1 MSASR
6 KQILDAL
13 SKARETSEKRNFNQ
27 SVELIINLREVDMKR
42 PENRINLRVE
52 LPKGTGSRRVLI
64 FASGD
69 LALRARRA
77 GADGVIEPSE
87 LEALSKDNKEAKKR
101 LRDYDAFVSEAPL
114 MPTVS
119 RVVGR
124 FLGPKGKMPVPVP
137 PEAPIDSILEREK
150 RVVVLRSRDKP
161 LIQCLVGTEDMRAE
175 DIAENIESVLS
186 NLTRVLK
193 RGAGNI
199 KSVYIKMT
207 MGESVRLI

>member
-1 MSASR
+1 MSTSR

-13 SKARETSEKRNFNQ
+13 SKAREASKKRNFNQ

-42 PENRINLRVE
+42 PENRVNLRVE
-52 LPKGTGSRRVLI
+52 LPKGVGKRSVLI

-77 GADGVIEPSE
+77 GVDGVIEPPE
-87 LEALSKDNKEAKKR
+87 LEALSKDKKEVKKR
-101 LRDYDAFVSEAPL
+101 LKEYEVFLSEAPL

-119 RVVGR
+119 RVVGP

-137 PEAPIDSILEREK
+137 PQAPIDEILEREK
-150 RVVVLRSRDKP
+150 KVVVLRSRDKP
-161 LIQCLVGTEDMRAE
+161 LIQCLVGMESMEDE
-175 DIAENIESVLS
+175 KIAENIESVLS
-186 NLTRVLK
+186 NLTRTLK

-199 KSVYIKMT
+199 KSVYIKLT
-207 MGESVRLI
+207 MGEAVKLI

>member
-1 MSASR
+1 MSTSR

-13 SKARETSEKRNFNQ
+13 SKAREKSKKRDFNQ

-42 PENRINLRVE
+42 PENRVNLRVE
-52 LPKGTGSRRVLI
+52 LPKGVGKRSVLI

-77 GADGVIEPSE
+77 GVDGVIEPLE
-87 LEALSKDNKEAKKR
+87 LEALSKDRKEVKKR
-101 LRDYDAFVSEAPL
+101 LKEYEVFISEAPL

-119 RVVGR
+119 RVVGP

-137 PEAPIDSILEREK
+137 PQAPIDEILEREK
-150 RVVVLRSRDKP
+150 KVVVLRSRDKP
-161 LIQCLVGTEDMRAE
+161 LIQCLVGVESMEDE
-175 DIAENIESVLS
+175 EIAENIESVLS
-186 NLTRVLK
+186 NLTRTLK

-199 KSVYIKMT
+199 KSVYIKLT
-207 MGESVRLI
+207 MGEAVKLI

>member
-1 MSASR
+1 MSTSR

-13 SKARETSEKRNFNQ
+13 SKAREKLKKRNFNQ

-52 LPKGTGSRRVLI
+52 LPKSFGKRSVLI

-77 GADGVIEPSE
+77 GVDGVIEPPE
-87 LEALSKDNKEAKKR
+87 LEALSKDKKEVKKR
-101 LRDYDAFVSEAPL
+101 LKEYEIFISEAPL

-119 RVVGR
+119 RVVGP
-124 FLGPKGKMPVPVP
+124 FLGPKGKMPVPIP
-137 PEAPIDSILEREK
+137 SQAPIDEILEREK
-150 RVVVLRSRDKP
+150 KVVVLRSRDRP
-161 LIQCLVGTEDMRAE
+161 LIQCLVGIESMKDE
-175 DIAENIESVLS
+175 EIAENIESVLS
-186 NLTRVLK
+186 NLTRTLK

-199 KSVYIKMT
+199 KSVYIKLT
-207 MGESVRLI
+207 MGEAVKLI